1 MNAAISND
9 YTMKPVHS
17 STNKFGKFAS
27 RTRRNMEIKP
37 DLLSIKKSEK
47 IEKAFDFFSEK
58 KLTKK
63 HFSLDEVADRTGWGK
78 STVRTYLT
86 KKWSTFIVKDES
98 GLFVSAKFDSFTLPS
113 FIKHHSQNENIPRS
127 FYENILEKSISAC
140 ITAIEVYN
148 KPDFKFRE
156 ESFSILMINAWELLL
171 KARILS
177 LNNDDKDAI
186 YLKSKGVI
194 ETTESGSP
202 KTISITKAINILCGN
217 GNLKNIVIDNIKLLI
232 EIRDHSVHFI
242 HDDMSLSTKIQC
254 IGTASLKNY
263 MTLAMDWFDYDFRK
277 YNFFLMPVS
286 LYHLSDI
293 ESFSVSNN
301 STGNLKSYLDKM
313 EESHKDDDDPN
324 FSISLRL
331 STKLIKT
338 SSDDSIDFSMTNNPK
353 ATSII
358 FTEEDMLK
366 RYPLTYDAMVNKF
379 VIRYSDFLRNAKFHE
394 LHRQIKAHG
403 EKYCRE
409 RRLDPS
415 NPNSLFKLFYSE
427 ATITFMDAHYTKN

>member
-1 MNAAISND
+1 METIHNISGF
-9 YTMKPVHS
+9 
-17 STNKFGKFAS
+17 NK
-27 RTRRNMEIKP
+27 N
-37 DLLSIKKSEK
+37 EK
-47 IEKAFDFFSEK
+47 IEKAFHFFSEMK
-58 KLTKK
+58 STKK
-63 HFSLDEVADRTGWGK
+63 HFTVAEVTKRTGWGK
-78 STVRTYLT
+78 STVQTYLT
-86 KKWSTFIVKDES
+86 KKWSTFIIRDND
-98 GLFVSAKFDSFTLPS
+98 GLFVSAKFENFSLTS

-156 ESFSILMINAWELLL
+156 ESFSILMINAWELIL

-177 LNNDDKDAI
+177 LNGDVKDSI
-186 YLKSKGVI
+186 YLKSKGAV

-202 KTISITKAINILCGN
+202 KTISISKAINILSAN
-217 GNLKNIVIDNIKLLI
+217 GNIKNIVVDNIKLLI

-263 MTLAMDWFDYDFRK
+263 MTLAMEWFDYDFRK

-301 STGNLKSYLDKM
+301 SAENLKSYLDKM
-313 EESHKDDDDPN
+313 EESHKDDNDPN

-338 SSDDSIDFSMTNNPK
+338 SSDESIEFMMTNNPK
-353 ATSII
+353 ATSIT
-358 FTEEDMLK
+358 FTEEDILK
-366 RYPLTYDAMVNKF
+366 RYPLTYDALTNKLG
-379 VIRYSDFLRNAKFHE
+379 IRYSDFLRNSKFFE
-394 LHRQIKAHG
+394 LLRQVKSEG

-415 NPNSLFKLFYSE
+415 NPNSVFKLFYSE
-427 ATITFMDAHYTKN
+427 ATFTFMDAHYKKV